1 MSLTSSTML
10 AVASVMLVVLTSTV
24 LQSNQSVQTLA
35 QRVAAD
41 SFNYTRIKQTV
52 ASLRALQ
59 ETDPDFWSPYLQA
72 VYDNAV
78 PNKKHCGEPAPAY
91 SLLVFMRHIEFH
103 GEDDNAVMYFA
114 GLQNDPRAIPADVR
128 DLFVAMRRNACG
140 NE

>member
-1 MSLTSSTML
+1 MSPVFSTIL
-10 AVASVMLVVLTSTV
+10 ALVALVAFATIMHDT
-24 LQSNQSVQTLA
+24 NETPVQILA
-35 QRVAAD
+35 QRIATE

-72 VYDNAV
+72 VYDNAT
-78 PNKKHCGEPAPAY
+78 PNKKHCTEPAPAY
-91 SLLVFMRHIEFH
+91 SLLVFMKHIEFH

-114 GLQNDPRAIPADVR
+114 GIQKDPREIRSDVR

-140 NE
+140 GH

>member
-1 MSLTSSTML
+1 MSPVFSTIL
-10 AVASVMLVVLTSTV
+10 ALVALVAFATIMH
-24 LQSNQSVQTLA
+24 SNHTNETQTLA
-35 QRVAAD
+35 QRIATE

-59 ETDPDFWSPYLQA
+59 EMDPDFWSPYLQA